1 VESTSPPLNAGQ
13 VKNLVLS
20 ELDKVSDLD
29 KFPKENEKNIN
40 NIFRSV
46 SPWDA
51 VKRAGRSALRGSQTI
66 SHFDQLV
73 AKVSS
78 KGLWIVPVGE
88 LEGFCR
94 SIDARHGPAFAQKVI
109 EERDLDNDLEL
120 RDAREFVTKIWAST
134 DQAKP

>member
-1 VESTSPPLNAGQ
+1 MVWLKGAGQ
-13 VKNLVLS
+13 SS
-20 ELDKVSDLD
+20 EIS
-29 KFPKENEKNIN
+29 EGNRKNIN

-66 SHFDQLV
+66 SHFDQLI

-109 EERDLDNDLEL
+109 EERNLDNDLEL
-120 RDAREFVTKIWAST
+120 RDAREFVSNIWASMA
-134 DQAKP
+134 QAKS